1 MAEAQ
6 TGKGADKA
14 SAKGGDKAA
23 EKTARAQGKGKG
35 GGDGEVKLA
44 SAADLVMPKDYVPRL
59 QKLYLD
65 TIRPK
70 LIEQFGYAN
79 ALQVPHIE
87 KIVLNMGVGEAV
99 DDTEKVTSA
108 AADL

>member
-23 EKTARAQGKGKG
+23 EKAARAKGKGKG
-35 GGDGEVKLA
+35 GDSEVKLA

-79 ALQVPHIE
+79 ALQVP
-87 KIVLNMGVGEAV
+87 L
-99 DDTEKVTSA
+99 
-108 AADL
+108 DLLVQDI